1 MKKTFIKAVLI
12 VEGSDEEEVVKHL
25 LRLHNIDG
33 VDIRNMKGRDNLL
46 SVTKSITDS
55 KYRDVKRVGII
66 YDSED
71 QPEKSKNDL
80 DEARQILLDADHPKQ
95 VSLLQLPA
103 PDQAGS
109 FEAVCLKAINADDGV
124 LACARQYLKCLESV
138 DHRLITQARKDKAL
152 LMAWYAASAGKN
164 ISRVGID
171 VSGEKH
177 FDYTHAAFA
186 PLVKFIQELVQS

>member
-12 VEGSDEEEVVKHL
+12 VEGSDEEEVVNHL

-71 QPEKSKNDL
+71 QPKISQENL
-80 DEARQILLDADHPKQ
+80 DEARKELLEADPTKQ
-95 VSLLQLPA
+95 VSFLQLPA
-103 PDQAGS
+103 SDQVGS
-109 FEAVCLKAINADDGV
+109 FEAMCLKAIDADDGV
-124 LACARQYLKCLESV
+124 LACARQYLTCLEGV
-138 DHRLITQARKDKAL
+138 DHRLSTQARKDKAL
-152 LMAWYAASAGKN
+152 LMAWYAASTGEN

-171 VSGEKH
+171 ARSHKH
-177 FDYTHAAFA
+177 FDYRHKAFDR
-186 PLVKFIQELVQS
+186 LVQFIRELVRS